1 MIRASSIPLIN
12 RALSNQERVA
22 IIDRRGVH
30 SYGEVINQSVKIA
43 QCLLRNTA
51 DLEEARVAFMTPPG
65 IDYVAA
71 QWGIWL
77 AGGITVP
84 LCLSHPISEIEY
96 VINNAGV
103 KIIIA
108 HPEYGEHL
116 SPLIEN
122 HNLILIH
129 SNTKEDIPEVSLPN
143 IEVNRKAMILFTSG
157 TTSKPKGVVTTHR
170 NIRAQITSLVE
181 SWEITADD
189 RILHALPLHHI
200 HGIINALYCPLWAGA
215 SCEMMPGF
223 NADSIWERFVKSELT
238 LFMAV
243 PTIYVKLI
251 ASWDKAGDEEK
262 ETMSTAG
269 SKMRLMISGSAA
281 LPVNVLEKWKA
292 ICGHTLLERYGM
304 TEIGMALS
312 NPLHGDRKPGYVGTP
327 LPGIE
332 LRLVED
338 TGKIITE
345 EMKEGEIQVK
355 GENVF
360 QEYWGNAQ
368 STRDAF
374 QSGWF
379 RTGDIAVIKNGYYRI
394 LGRNSTDI
402 IKSGGYKISA
412 LEIEEVLRSHPEIED
427 CAVVGINDEEWGERI
442 CAAIVTRDSCELTL
456 DNLRLWARERIAKY
470 KIPSRLKIVPHLPQ
484 NVMAKVTKPEVKKL
498 F

>member
-30 SYGEVINQSVKIA
+30 RYGAVINQSIKIA

-51 DLEEARVAFMTPPG
+51 DLEETRVAFMTPPG

-71 QWGIWL
+71 QWGIWQ
-77 AGGITVP
+77 AGGIAVP
-84 LCLSHPISEIEY
+84 LCLSHPLSEIEY
-96 VINNAGV
+96 VINNAGA
-103 KIIIA
+103 KIIIT
-108 HPEYGEHL
+108 HPEYEEYL
-116 SPLIEN
+116 SPLIETY
-122 HNLILIH
+122 NLILIH
-129 SNTKEDIPEVSLPN
+129 SNTEEDVPEVSLPV

-181 SWEITADD
+181 SWEISADD

-215 SCEMMPGF
+215 SCEMMTGF
-223 NADSIWERFVKSELT
+223 NADSIWERFVKSDLT

-251 ASWDKAGDEEK
+251 ASWEKAGIEEK
-262 ETMSTAG
+262 ETMSTAC

-281 LPVNVLEKWKA
+281 LPVNVLEKWEA

-312 NPLHGDRKPGYVGTP
+312 NPLHGDRKPGFVGTP

-332 LRLVED
+332 LQLVEES
-338 TGKIITE
+338 GKIITE
-345 EMKEGEIQVK
+345 EMKDGEIQVK

-412 LEIEEVLRSHPEIED
+412 LEIEEVLRSHPEIEE

-442 CAAIVTRDSCELTL
+442 CAAIVTRGSCELTL

-470 KIPSRLKIVPHLPQ
+470 KIPSRLKIVPRLPQ

>member
-12 RALSNQERVA
+12 RALTTQERVA

-30 SYGEVINQSVKIA
+30 KYGDVINQSTKIA
-43 QCLLRNTA
+43 QHLLRDTA
-51 DLEEARVAFMTPPG
+51 DLAEARVAIMSPPG
-65 IDYVAA
+65 MDYVAA

-77 AGGITVP
+77 AGGIAVP
-84 LCLSHPISEIEY
+84 LCLSHPLSEIEY

-103 KIIIA
+103 KFIVA
-108 HPEYGEHL
+108 HPEFEERL
-116 SPLIEN
+116 SPLIEAY
-122 HNLILIH
+122 NLILIH
-129 SNTKEDIPEVSLPN
+129 SNPEDNIPEVSLPK

-157 TTSKPKGVVTTHR
+157 TTSNPKGVVTTHK
-170 NIRAQITSLVE
+170 NISAQITSLVK
-181 SWEITADD
+181 SWEIREDD

-200 HGIINALYCPLWAGA
+200 HGIINALYCPLWASA

-223 NADSIWERFVKSELT
+223 NADAIWERFVKSDLT

-251 ASWDKAGDEEK
+251 ASWEKAGREEK
-262 ETMSTAG
+262 ESMSNAC

-281 LPVNVLEKWKA
+281 LPVKILEKWKA
-292 ICGHTLLERYGM
+292 IGGHTLLERYGM

-312 NPLHGDRKPGYVGTP
+312 NPLHGERKPGYVGTP
-327 LPGIE
+327 LPGVE
-332 LRLVED
+332 LQLVDDNGE
-338 TGKIITE
+338 IITE

-360 QEYWGNAQ
+360 QEYWDNAQ

-374 QSGWF
+374 HHGWF
-379 RTGDIAVIKNGYYRI
+379 RTGDIAVIENGYYRI
-394 LGRNSTDI
+394 LGRSSIDI

-412 LEIEEVLRSHPEIED
+412 LEIEEVLRSHPEIDE

-442 CAAIVTRDSCELTL
+442 CAAIVTRDNCVLTL
-456 DNLRLWARERIAKY
+456 DNLRQWARERIAKY

>member
-12 RALSNQERVA
+12 RALTTQERVA
-22 IIDRRGVH
+22 IIDRNGVH
-30 SYGEVINQSVKIA
+30 SYGDVINQSIKIA
-43 QCLLRNTA
+43 QHLLRDTA
-51 DLEEARVAFMTPPG
+51 DLAEARIAFMAPPG
-65 IDYVAA
+65 MDYVAA

-77 AGGITVP
+77 AGGIAVP
-84 LCLSHPISEIEY
+84 LCLSHPLSEIEY

-103 KIIIA
+103 KFIVA
-108 HPEYGEHL
+108 HPEFEERL
-116 SPLIEN
+116 SPLIEAY
-122 HNLILIH
+122 NLILIH
-129 SNTKEDIPEVSLPN
+129 SNPEDNVPEVSLPN

-157 TTSKPKGVVTTHR
+157 TTSKPKGVVTTHK
-170 NIRAQITSLVE
+170 NISAQITSLVA
-181 SWEITADD
+181 SWEIAEDD

-223 NADSIWERFVKSELT
+223 NADAIWERFVKSDPS

-251 ASWDKAGDEEK
+251 ASWEKAGREEK
-262 ETMSTAG
+262 ESMSSAC

-281 LPVNVLEKWKA
+281 LPVNILEKWKA
-292 ICGHTLLERYGM
+292 IGGHTLLERYGM

-312 NPLHGDRKPGYVGTP
+312 NPLHGERKPGYVGTP
-327 LPGIE
+327 LPGVE
-332 LRLVED
+332 LQLVDDNGE
-338 TGKIITE
+338 IITE

-360 QEYWGNAQ
+360 QEYWDNAQ

-374 QSGWF
+374 SSGWF

-394 LGRNSTDI
+394 LGRSSIDI

-412 LEIEEVLRSHPEIED
+412 LEIEEVLRSHPEIDE

-442 CAAIVTRDSCELTL
+442 CAAIVTRDNCVLTL
-456 DNLRLWARERIAKY
+456 DNLRQWARERIAKY
-470 KIPSRLKIVPHLPQ
+470 KIPSRLKIVPQLPQ